1 MMGNLSAGASKLRPM
16 SPLIEDLVWLSRSL
30 GDPSHDLA
38 ILAEGNASA
47 REGDSFW
54 VKASGFNLATLGS
67 EGLVEVSYQ
76 SALQCLGRPSMTDAE
91 VRSALKSILIEDTS
105 LMPSVETFMHA
116 WLLSLPGVQFVAH
129 THPTPLLSLVSSK
142 RASTLAKQRLF
153 PDEIVCCGPET
164 VFVPYTDP
172 GLPLA
177 QAIKASVEE
186 FISRREETPKTIW
199 LENHGLIALG
209 QTAREALSA
218 TLMSIK
224 AARVW
229 LNGLA
234 SGLELKPLTAEQIS
248 RIHTRPDEH
257 YRQQLLRQLAGKTTS

>member
-1 MMGNLSAGASKLRPM
+1 MGNLSARASKLRLM

-47 REGDSFW
+47 RDGDSFW
-54 VKASGFNLATLGS
+54 VKASGFNLATLDS
-67 EGLVEVSYQ
+67 EGLVEVDYCQALESLNQ
-76 SALQCLGRPSMTDAE
+76 SSMTDTE
-91 VRSALKSILIEDTS
+91 VRITLKSLVMGETP
-105 LMPSVETFMHA
+105 LVPSVETFMHA
-116 WLLSLPGVQFVAH
+116 YLLSLPGVQFVAH

-142 RASTLAKQRLF
+142 RASALAKQRLF

-177 QAIKASVEE
+177 QAIKESVEE

-224 AARVW
+224 SARVW

-257 YRQQLLRQLAGKTTS
+257 YRQQLLRQLAGKRTL

>member
-1 MMGNLSAGASKLRPM
+1 M
-16 SPLIEDLVWLSRSL
+16 SPLIEDLVWLSRNL

-54 VKASGFNLATLGS
+54 VKASGFNMATLDAG
-67 EGLVEVSYQ
+67 GLVEVDYQ
-76 SALQCLGRPSMTDAE
+76 AALQSLERSSMTDDE
-91 VRSALKSILIEDTS
+91 VRSELKLIVVGSTP

-129 THPTPLLSLVSSK
+129 THPTPLLSLVSAN
-142 RASTLAKQRLF
+142 RASALAKQRLF

-177 QAIKASVEE
+177 QAIKVAVEDY
-186 FISRREETPKTIW
+186 IARREETPKAIW
-199 LENHGLIALG
+199 LENHGLITLG
-209 QTAREALSA
+209 STAREALSG

-257 YRQQLLRQLAGKTTS
+257 YRQALLRQLAGKTTL

>member
-1 MMGNLSAGASKLRPM
+1 M

-47 REGDSFW
+47 RDGDSFW
-54 VKASGFNLATLGS
+54 VKASGFNLATLESG
-67 EGLVEVSYQ
+67 GLVEVDFH
-76 SALQCLGRPSMTDAE
+76 SALKSLDQLSMTDAE
-91 VRSALKSILIEDTS
+91 VRTTLKSLVIGQTS

-116 WLLSLPGVQFVAH
+116 WLLSLEGVQFVAH

-142 RASTLAKQRLF
+142 RASALAKQRLF

-177 QAIKASVEE
+177 QAIKSSVEHY
-186 FISRREETPKTIW
+186 IQRLEETPKTIW

-209 QTAREALSA
+209 ATAREALSA

-257 YRQQLLRQLAGKTTS
+257 YRQALLRQLAGKTTS